1 MGTHKPDTMRSTVTR
16 AQWWTLI
23 VTMSAWGLDGFDGS
37 LFTLV
42 AAPAITEV
50 LTVDGIA
57 PEQSA
62 ITLHIGIAVSLYLFG
77 WAIGSMT
84 LGILADYFGRVRVLM
99 IGIVTFAVFTV
110 LTAFATEFWQIALFR
125 FIAGIGSGVEYPVG
139 AALIAETWNNKYRAR
154 ATSLMASGYAAGYF
168 LASVTFGFVGHL
180 GWRNVMLITAVPIV
194 IVIIMRR
201 FVAEPEVAV
210 TARADRRA
218 QNAAARAGNAERS
231 KFTLAELFSGKLR
244 RTTLLAMTIS
254 LGSLIAFWSITTWVP
269 QMIRQLSSDAG
280 LDAASTT
287 SQVALATAML
297 NFGGL
302 IGYATWGS
310 IADAIGRRRA
320 FLVSMSCMWVG
331 SVALFPWDWGFTAYM
346 VILPLIGFGMFG
358 AFSGSAVW
366 FPELYAPRVRA
377 TALSFTNGFGRLIT
391 SFGPLF
397 AGALALTV
405 FNGNLQLAI
414 LALAT
419 VGLIALVGI
428 KGLPET
434 RGKMIYE
441 GSDNN
446 VAGDGLAGDDLAGDG
461 TPVRVVD
468 EKTGESRTIHG

>member
-1 MGTHKPDTMRSTVTR
+1 MRTRKPDTMRGTVTR

-50 LTVDGIA
+50 LTTDGIA
-57 PEQSA
+57 PDQSA
-62 ITLHIGIAVSLYLFG
+62 VTMHIGIAISLYLFG
-77 WAIGSMT
+77 WAIGSIS
-84 LGILADYFGRVRVLM
+84 LGILADYFGRVRVLT

-139 AALIAETWNNKYRAR
+139 AALIAETWNNRYRAR

-168 LASVTFGFVGHL
+168 LASVVFGLIGHL
-180 GWRNVMLITAVPIV
+180 GWRNVMLMTAVPIV
-194 IVIIMRR
+194 LVIIMRR
-201 FVAEPEVAV
+201 FVAEPEVA
-210 TARADRRA
+210 
-218 QNAAARAGNAERS
+218 AAARAERRAQDEAAKAGHAERS
-231 KFTLAELFSGKLR
+231 RFTLTELFSRKLR
-244 RTTLLAMTIS
+244 RTTLLAMAIS

-269 QMIRQLSSDAG
+269 QMIRQLAGDAG

-287 SQVALATAML
+287 SQVALGTAML
-297 NFGGL
+297 NLGGL

-310 IADAIGRRRA
+310 MADALGRKRA
-320 FLVSMSCMWVG
+320 FLISMACMWGG
-331 SVALFPWDWGFTAYM
+331 SVVLFPWDWGFTIYL
-346 VILPLIGFGMFG
+346 VVLPVIGFGIFG
-358 AFSGSAVW
+358 AFSGCAVW

-377 TALSFTNGFGRLIT
+377 TALSFTNGVGRMVT

-397 AGALALTV
+397 AGALALAV
-405 FNGNLQLAI
+405 FGGNLQLAI
-414 LALAT
+414 LTLAS

-434 RGKMIYE
+434 RGQMIYE
-441 GSDNN
+441 GSERESAAEATPPP
-446 VAGDGLAGDDLAGDG
+446 VTDD
-461 TPVRVVD
+461 T
-468 EKTGESRTIHG
+468 KESRITNG